1 MWVSILERMLK
12 RLIVEGRLKI
22 TAPDGALHEFG
33 PGGGPEA
40 EVTITDTSIIK
51 ELCQHPVMALGEG
64 YMDGRIDCPPH
75 KLYDFLAL
83 LIRNQQS
90 GQMPSWFVA
99 MDRMRVGLRGLEQR
113 NNPLRSQSNV
123 QHHYDIS
130 DDLYRL
136 FLDEDMQYSCA
147 YFRDPDMSLED
158 AQRAKK
164 DHIAHKLLLKP
175 GMKVLD
181 IGCGWGGMALTLA
194 RDYGVHVTGVTL
206 SKNQLATA
214 KQRAEAAGLADKT
227 EFRLL
232 DYRKIEDK
240 FDRVVSVGMLEH
252 VGFPHLQD
260 YFAKVQD
267 VLKPD
272 GVALIHTIGHT
283 APPVPTSPWIDKY
296 IFPGGY
302 IPSLSEVSAS
312 IEKSGLWAADVEVL
326 RGHYGPT
333 LNHWRRRFEA
343 ALPKVREM
351 GYDERFIRMWRFY
364 LAVCEAA
371 FEETR
376 QGVFHLQIAH
386 KQYAV
391 PTTRDYLYG
400 HDAQELLHAAQ

>member
-51 ELCQHPVMALGEG
+51 DLCQHPVMALGEG

-206 SKNQLATA
+206 SENQLATA

-302 IPSLSEVSAS
+302 VPSLSEVSAS
-312 IEKSGLWAADVEVL
+312 VEKSGLWTADVEVL

-343 ALPKVREM
+343 ALPKVREL

>member
-33 PGGGPEA
+33 PGGGTEA
-40 EVTITDTSIIK
+40 EVTITDTSVIK
-51 ELCQHPVMALGEG
+51 DLCQHPVMALGEG

-206 SKNQLATA
+206 SENQLATA

-302 IPSLSEVSAS
+302 VPSLSEVSAS

-343 ALPKVREM
+343 ALPKVREL

>member
-12 RLIVEGRLKI
+12 RLIVEGRLEI

-40 EVTITDTSIIK
+40 EVTITDSSIIK
-51 ELCQHPVMALGEG
+51 DLCQHPVMALGEG

-206 SKNQLATA
+206 SENQLATA
-214 KQRAEAAGLADKT
+214 KQRAEVAGLADKT

-312 IEKSGLWAADVEVL
+312 IEKSSLWAADVEVL